1 MWMDIG
7 EIELNAGNVVLDF
20 VNTVEDRLGERPEDL
35 LRTPSDLAEWAA
47 MSRLP
52 AGRQAALRSAE
63 LGKALDL
70 RERLTA
76 LLDAKLDGLALD
88 PADLAALAAA
98 EARARAAGTLE
109 QGESGLLRWRWDP
122 ESPAGVRHA
131 IAAAAS
137 ELLSSPDADR
147 IGRCAGR
154 GCGWFFLDATKR
166 GNRRWC
172 SMKDCGQAAK
182 SANRR
187 ARRASASR

>member
-1 MWMDIG
+1 MDVG
-7 EIELNAGNVVLDF
+7 ELELNAGNVVLDF
-20 VNTVEDRLGERPEDL
+20 VNTVEDRLEERPEDL
-35 LRTPSDLAEWAA
+35 LRTPADLAEWAA
-47 MSRLP
+47 MSGVP
-52 AGRQAALRSAE
+52 AGRPPALRSAE
-63 LGKALDL
+63 LARALDL

-76 LLDAKLDGLALD
+76 LLDAKLDGRALD
-88 PADLAALAAA
+88 PGDLAALAAA
-98 EARARAAGTLE
+98 EARAHAAGSLE
-109 QGESGLLRWRWDP
+109 QGEDGLLRWRWDP
-122 ESPAGVRHA
+122 ESPASVRHT

-147 IGRCAGR
+147 IGRCAGH

-187 ARRASASR
+187 ARRAS

>member
-1 MWMDIG
+1 MDVG
-7 EIELNAGNVVLDF
+7 ELELNGGNVVLDF
-20 VNTVEDRLGERPEDL
+20 VNTVEDRLEERPEDL
-35 LRTPSDLAEWAA
+35 LRTPADLAEWAA
-47 MSRLP
+47 MSGVL
-52 AGRQAALRSAE
+52 AGGPPALRSSE
-63 LGKALDL
+63 LARALDL

-76 LLDAKLDGLALD
+76 LLDAKLDGRALD
-88 PADLAALAAA
+88 PGDLAALAAA
-98 EARARAAGTLE
+98 EARAHAAGSLE
-109 QGESGLLRWRWDP
+109 QAEDGLLRWRWDP
-122 ESPAGVRHA
+122 ESLASVRHR

-147 IGRCAGR
+147 IGRCAGQ

-187 ARRASASR
+187 ARRASRSR